1 MNSIGATPSIS
12 QVGLGFGIGTSNP
25 SFIINPS
32 EISSYTFVTTCLGS
46 ASTTAGNYLNFKKN
60 DGSGQYQVAA
70 AKTFYSYGFLYCGID
85 AAGPNKATF
94 GYATATFANDTASAS
109 TPTGWTNFGNG
120 LYDHV
125 YFGIATQYQAYWVPL
140 PMRFP
145 ASSYPGVR
153 LVASLQF
160 MIMLVGREL

>member
-12 QVGLGFGIGTSNP
+12 QIGLGFGLGTSSP

-32 EISSYTFVTTCLGS
+32 EISSYTFVTASLGAS
-46 ASTTAGNYLNFKKN
+46 STTAGNYLNFRKN
-60 DGSGQYQVAA
+60 DGSGQYQVTA

-85 AAGPNKATF
+85 VAGACKPTF

-125 YFGIATQYQAYWVPL
+125 YFGIATQFQSYWVPL

-153 LVASLQF
+153 LVGSIQF
-160 MIMLVGREL
+160 MIMLVGKEL